1 MRVKRKILTILLL
14 GIISS
19 SIVGCTSTEKKVHQ
33 AYDDGATINM
43 VQTDVTI
50 KMGDLIYLTYYDPDT
65 KVVYMADSTNQRS
78 GVTQY
83 LGEDKQP
90 MKLDEFLKMH
100 RK

>member
-1 MRVKRKILTILLL
+1 MKRKILTVLLF
-14 GIISS
+14 GIISIS
-19 SIVGCTSTEKKVHQ
+19 LISCTSTQKKVQQ

-43 VQTDVTI
+43 VPTDVTI

-65 KVVYMADSTNQRS
+65 KVVYMADSANQRS
-78 GVTQY
+78 GVTHY

>member
-1 MRVKRKILTILLL
+1 MKKKLLTILIL
-14 GIISS
+14 GIISIS
-19 SIVGCTSTEKKVHQ
+19 LISCTSTQKKVQQ

-43 VQTDVTI
+43 VPTDVTI